1 MLGDGFSVANGVFEV
16 GPLVVVLDGKE
27 EGVVFGG
34 AGMSGWFWRGGGQKE
49 DTEKEKNPRLSHH
62 LKGLKGKSYKVVA
75 ALARRKPNKLR
86 L

>member
-1 MLGDGFSVANGVFEV
+1 MLGDGFSIADGVFEV
-16 GPLVVVLDGKE
+16 SPGVVILDGKE
-27 EGVVFGG
+27 KGVVFGG
-34 AGMSGWFWRGGGQKE
+34 AGMCDRFWRGGGQEE